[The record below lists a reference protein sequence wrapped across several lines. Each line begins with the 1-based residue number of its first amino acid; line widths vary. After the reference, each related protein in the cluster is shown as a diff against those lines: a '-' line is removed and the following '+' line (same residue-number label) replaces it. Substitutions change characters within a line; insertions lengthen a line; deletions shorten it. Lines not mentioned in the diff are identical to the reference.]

1 MQAVPN
7 INISITERKF
17 SKIIMTSIFQQFKII
32 SSCYFT
38 DNFTGKVTAVYEG
51 YLLTL
56 PTGCLRQLCMGR
68 CMTTA
73 VHINF

>member
-1 MQAVPN
+1 
-7 INISITERKF
+7 
-17 SKIIMTSIFQQFKII
+17 MTSIFQQFKII

-56 PTGCLRQLCMGR
+56 PTGCLRQLCMGS
-68 CMTTA
+68 CM
-73 VHINF
+73 